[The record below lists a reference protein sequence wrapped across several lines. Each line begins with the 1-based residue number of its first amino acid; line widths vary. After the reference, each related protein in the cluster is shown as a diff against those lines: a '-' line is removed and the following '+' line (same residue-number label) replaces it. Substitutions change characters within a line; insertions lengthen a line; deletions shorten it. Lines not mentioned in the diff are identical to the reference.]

1 MHIVI
6 VGKMDNSKKQINVDI
21 DVIIFY
27 IFDLFKI
34 YKRMQMVIN
43 HRNII
48 IVIRIGFYAI
58 SANNVDL
65 SLFNYVIGV
74 MNSKRTNV
82 SLKMIDRS

>member
-1 MHIVI
+1 
-6 VGKMDNSKKQINVDI
+6 
-21 DVIIFY
+21 
-27 IFDLFKI
+27 
-34 YKRMQMVIN
+34 MVIN

>member
-1 MHIVI
+1 
-6 VGKMDNSKKQINVDI
+6 MDNSKKQINVDI